1 MLRFRLQETF
11 PYTKV
16 PDSVKKSAQR
26 RSVRLLSRGISKND
40 NNTPPR
46 PRYASRRDSLAPLV
60 LRIVQVLSRDVS
72 DVLDVS
78 RMSQMCRMLQMLQMD
93 GIRSGCLGCCPDVDG
108 MLQILKLSR

>member
-1 MLRFRLQETF
+1 MLQGCAGC
-11 PYTKV
+11 V
-16 PDSVKKSAQR
+16 PDVPDIPDVPDDGRNGPVCGLFRAVPGRLGLSSAATAPLN
-26 RSVRLLSRGISKND
+26 VG
-40 NNTPPR
+40 
-46 PRYASRRDSLAPLV
+46 LAPLV